1 MKKSI
6 FTIFTSLFFCW
17 HSLYSLDTL
26 YRTPPNI
33 VLILVDDAALM
44 DFGCYGGEASTPN
57 IDRLANQGTMFL
69 NHHALLM
76 CAPSRSM
83 LLTGHDS
90 HQTGIPNLPVFTPPE
105 YMSKPNYEGIL
116 NDKVYTV
123 ATRLK
128 DKGYH
133 TYISG
138 KWHLGHTDKTLP
150 TKRGFDRSY
159 ILDASG
165 ADNYEHKPYL
175 PIQSSKPPWFK
186 DGQRID
192 LPEDFYS
199 SKNLVDEMINFMEE
213 TPKDDNPFFAYIAF
227 QAIHI
232 PVQVPK
238 EYTEK
243 YIETY
248 EKGWGTI
255 RQKRF
260 DNAKKLNLIP
270 SDAPLGDML
279 PVLQKWD
286 ALSEDE
292 KKYKA
297 KAMAVNAGML
307 EAMDVHIGRY
317 LQYLEAKGKLE
328 NTVFVITSD
337 NGPEASSVGDV
348 KSMKAWM
355 KYKGYH
361 TDYERLGEKGSFNYI
376 GPEFAS
382 AAASPSSYFKFYAGE
397 GGLRVP
403 LIFSGANIPIGNSI
417 NGFSL
422 ISDITP
428 TLVSIAGI
436 KNPKEAPVGPMTGKN
451 LLPLIKSEKEFV
463 YNPNEPIAIEAAGH
477 SALFKGDMKIVRNG
491 RPYGDGE
498 WRMYNLKKDPGEIY
512 DLKNQEPQKFAKLI
526 RDYSDYTKKYDVLEM
541 GINYEPL
548 NEIQNKFIVKL
559 GRAVRPWLIGLVI
572 LIIGIILWSRKRR
585 NHLNISKK

>member
-1 MKKSI
+1 MLAQDSQDSLN
-6 FTIFTSLFFCW
+6 TS
-17 HSLYSLDTL
+17 
-26 YRTPPNI
+26 PPNI
-33 VLILVDDAALM
+33 VLIVVDDAALM

-90 HQTGIPNLPVFTPPE
+90 HLTGIPNLPIFTPPE
-105 YMSKPNYEGIL
+105 YTNKPDYNGIL

-133 TYISG
+133 TFISG
-138 KWHLGHTDKTLP
+138 KWHMGHTDKTLP

-175 PIQSSKPPWFK
+175 PTQSSKPPWFK

-192 LPEDFYS
+192 LPKDFYS
-199 SKNLVDEMINFMEE
+199 SRNLVDEMINFMEE
-213 TPKDDNPFFAYIAF
+213 APQDDDPFFAYIAF

-238 EYTEK
+238 EFTEK

-248 EKGWGTI
+248 EKGWGAI
-255 RQKRF
+255 RQQRYE
-260 DNAKKLNLIP
+260 NAKKNNLIP
-270 SDAPLGDML
+270 TEAPLGNML
-279 PVLQKWD
+279 PVLQKWE
-286 ALSEDE
+286 ALSEEE

-307 EAMDVHIGRY
+307 EAMDFHIGRY
-317 LQYLEAKGKLE
+317 LEYLEKTGEME

-355 KYKGYH
+355 KYQGYH
-361 TDYERLGEKGSFNYI
+361 TDYERLGEKGSYNYI

-403 LIFSGANIPIGNSI
+403 LIFSGANIPTGNSI
-417 NGFSL
+417 NAFSL

-436 KNPKEAPVGPMTGKN
+436 ENPKEAPVGPMTGKN
-451 LLPLIKSEKEFV
+451 LFPLIKSEKEFV
-463 YNPNEPIAIEAAGH
+463 YKPDEPIGIEAAGH
-477 SALFKGDMKIVRNG
+477 SALFKGDMKLVRNG
-491 RPYGDGE
+491 RPFGDGI
-498 WRMYNLKKDPGEIY
+498 WRLYNLKTDPGETH
-512 DLKNQEPQKFAKLI
+512 DLKESQPQKFAELI
-526 RDYSDYTKKYDVLEM
+526 HDYDDYTKKYGVLEM

-548 NEIQNKFIVKL
+548 LEIQNKFIAKL
-559 GRAVRPWLIGLVI
+559 GKRIRPWLLVI
-572 LIIGIILWSRKRR
+572 IAFMFGIIIWRRKKRK
-585 NHLNISKK
+585 HLVTIQQSSL

>member
-1 MKKSI
+1 M
-6 FTIFTSLFFCW
+6 
-17 HSLYSLDTL
+17 
-26 YRTPPNI
+26 
-33 VLILVDDAALM
+33 
-44 DFGCYGGEASTPN
+44 
-57 IDRLANQGTMFL
+57 
-69 NHHALLM
+69 
-76 CAPSRSM
+76 
-83 LLTGHDS
+83 
-90 HQTGIPNLPVFTPPE
+90 
-105 YMSKPNYEGIL
+105 
-116 NDKVYTV
+116 
-123 ATRLK
+123 
-128 DKGYH
+128 
-133 TYISG
+133 
-138 KWHLGHTDKTLP
+138 
-150 TKRGFDRSY
+150 
-159 ILDASG
+159 DASG